1 MSKLKKFVTSIS
13 FAFAVCVAAPVA
25 LAQDVLVLDTAKV
38 FVDSKA
44 GKDLSA
50 KVNQI
55 GKSMESELTP
65 EKNTLQTEKNALDA
79 KLQAKGSEAAVQAD
93 QALMAQGK
101 AYTRKLETFARK
113 SDKRARELVAT
124 ERAALRVFAQK
135 LKEASETVRT
145 RRGGKI
151 VLDKSNVYIV
161 DASSDITQEV
171 ITQLDQIA
179 PTIAVQRVTLPDQP
193 QQTRQQ

>member
-1 MSKLKKFVTSIS
+1 MSKLKNFVTSIS
-13 FAFAVCVAAPVA
+13 IAIAVCVAAPVA

-44 GKDLSA
+44 GKDLTA

-55 GKSMESELTP
+55 GKSMESELAP
-65 EKNTLQTEKNALDA
+65 ERNNLQTEKAALDA
-79 KLQAKGSEAAVQAD
+79 KIQAKGSEAAIQAD

-101 AYTRKLETFARK
+101 AYTRKLDTFARK

-135 LKEASETVRT
+135 LKEATETVRA

-171 ITQLDQIA
+171 ITQLDQNA

-193 QQTRQQ
+193 QQAPQ

>member
-1 MSKLKKFVTSIS
+1 MSKLKNFVTSIS
-13 FAFAVCVAAPVA
+13 VAIAVCVAAPVA

-44 GKDLSA
+44 GKDLTA

-55 GKSMESELTP
+55 GKSMESELAP
-65 EKNTLQTEKNALDA
+65 ERNNLQTEKAALDA
-79 KLQAKGSEAAVQAD
+79 KIQAKGSEAAIQAD

-101 AYTRKLETFARK
+101 AYTRKLDTFARK

-135 LKEASETVRT
+135 LKEATETVRA

-171 ITQLDQIA
+171 ITQLDQNA

-193 QQTRQQ
+193 QQASQ